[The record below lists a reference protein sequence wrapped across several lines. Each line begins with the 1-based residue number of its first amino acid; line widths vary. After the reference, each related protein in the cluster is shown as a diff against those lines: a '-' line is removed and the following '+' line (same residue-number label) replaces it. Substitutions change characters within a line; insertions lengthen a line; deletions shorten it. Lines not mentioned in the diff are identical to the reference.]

1 MRLATTIA
9 HALCIALPSPIA
21 ANASDA
27 VIPIHKHRTHMH
39 LPVYRSFNPATIAW
53 PPPHAIFPVAPAV
66 RSDANYDGLS
76 RDRDQCNRGCIDEG
90 GG

>member
-1 MRLATTIA
+1 MRLATTVA
-9 HALCIALPSPIA
+9 FALCIALPAAIA

-27 VIPIHKHRTHMH
+27 VTPIHKHRTHMH
-39 LPVYRSFNPATIAW
+39 LSVYESFNPAAASLA
-53 PPPHAIFPVAPAV
+53 PPHAIVPVAPTV
-66 RSDANYDGLS
+66 KSDDNYDGLS

>member
-1 MRLATTIA
+1 MRLATTV
-9 HALCIALPSPIA
+9 ALALFVLPSPIA

-39 LPVYRSFNPATIAW
+39 PAVYGSFNPAAAALA
-53 PPPHAIFPVAPAV
+53 PPQAIVPVAPTV
-66 RSDANYDGLS
+66 KSDDDSDGPS
-76 RDRDQCNRGCIDEG
+76 RDRDQCNRGCIDSG

>member
-9 HALCIALPSPIA
+9 LALCIALPAPIA

-39 LPVYRSFNPATIAW
+39 LAVHRSFNLAATSWA
-53 PPPHAIFPVAPAV
+53 PPHAIFPVAPAV
-66 RSDANYDGLS
+66 KSDDKYIGLGRDPDYCNY
-76 RDRDQCNRGCIDEG
+76 GCIDN
-90 GG
+90 

>member
-9 HALCIALPSPIA
+9 LALCIALPGPIA

-39 LPVYRSFNPATIAW
+39 LPVYRSFNPAAIAW
-53 PPPHAIFPVAPAV
+53 APPHAIFPVAPAV
-66 RSDANYDGLS
+66 SSDDNYDGLS
-76 RDRDQCNRGCIDEG
+76 RDPDQCNHGCIDN
-90 GG
+90 

>member
-1 MRLATTIA
+1 MRLATTIVL
-9 HALCIALPSPIA
+9 ALCIALPSLIA

-27 VIPIHKHRTHMH
+27 AIPIHKHRTHMH
-39 LPVYRSFNPATIAW
+39 PSVYGSFNPAAAALA
-53 PPPHAIFPVAPAV
+53 PPHAIILVAPTV
-66 RSDANYDGLS
+66 RSDDDYNGLS

>member
-9 HALCIALPSPIA
+9 LALCIALPSPIA

-39 LPVYRSFNPATIAW
+39 LAVYRSFNPATIALA
-53 PPPHAIFPVAPAV
+53 PPHAIVPVAPTV
-66 RSDANYDGLS
+66 KSDDDYDGLS

>member
-9 HALCIALPSPIA
+9 LALCVALPAPIA
-21 ANASDA
+21 ANAYDA

-39 LPVYRSFNPATIAW
+39 LAVYRSSNPAATALA
-53 PPPHAIFPVAPAV
+53 PPSAIIPAAPTV
-66 RSDANYDGLS
+66 KSDDDSDGLS
-76 RDRDQCNRGCIDEG
+76 RDREKCNRGCIDEG